1 MSQFVL
7 EIGFEELPSRFLPG
21 LERELVE
28 RFARALDDDGVEHE
42 SIRVLTT
49 PRRAAVLIEGIN
61 PVQREAEEVVPGPP
75 VRVAFDAEGKPTKA
89 AEGFA
94 RTQGVDMADIFTLST
109 DKGEYIAVRKRTGGA
124 RAADLIAAACP
135 AIVAALSFP
144 KRMRWGSGDF
154 TFGRP
159 LRWLLALF
167 DDAVVPFEVGN
178 VVSGGVTWGHRIH
191 GAGPLV
197 VKSADDYMN
206 VVIEKGGVTPDP
218 AERRAMILAGGNAA
232 AEAAGGRILWKESLL
247 DEVQGLAEHPVPLLG
262 DIDPS
267 FLELPREVLLTSMES
282 HQKSFGVEG
291 PDGALLPHF
300 LTVLNLTPLDT
311 ALVKKGWERVLR
323 ARLEDGRFFWK
334 TDLASSFD
342 AWLAELDN
350 VIFLGPLGSMGDK
363 TRRLEKLCAWLAA
376 CVAKGGGVADEPA
389 CARAGRLSKA
399 DLVSEMVGEFDTL
412 QGIMGGI
419 YARRMGEPETVAAAL
434 AEQYLPAGP
443 DSPVPATLAGALL
456 SIADKADTMA
466 GCFGLGM
473 IPTGAAD
480 PYALRRCA
488 LGIARIVLEHGLR
501 IDVRELF
508 RTALALYGERAWK
521 LAPAEALVK
530 LEEFFMARLK
540 NHFMA
545 AGHETLLVE
554 AALAADTPEG
564 AGIDVRAAG
573 ARLAALSDFSRREDF
588 ASAVLTFKRAANIIR
603 KQGQEGGAVL
613 DGAYSHALL
622 AEDAE
627 KALAARL
634 EEVAPRFD
642 ALWAADDFASLFGL
656 LGELRPAVDAF
667 FDGVMVMC
675 DDATVRANRLNLLKA
690 LTLRLGRLAD
700 FGALQM

>member
-21 LERELVE
+21 LERELAE
-28 RFARALDDDGVEHE
+28 RFARALDDAGVEHE

-75 VRVAFDAEGKPTKA
+75 VRVAYDAEGKPTKA

-124 RAADLIAAACP
+124 QAADLIAAACP
-135 AIVAALSFP
+135 AIIAALPFP

-167 DDAVVPFEVGN
+167 DDAVTPFEVGG
-178 VVSGGVTWGHRIH
+178 VISGGVTWGHRIH

-197 VKSADDYMN
+197 VKSAADYLN
-206 VVIEKGGVTPDP
+206 VVTEKGGVMPDP
-218 AERRAMILAGGNAA
+218 AERRVRIIESGNAA
-232 AEAAGGRILWKESLL
+232 ADAAGGRILWKESLL

-300 LTVLNLTPLDT
+300 LTVLNLTPLDE

-334 TDLASSFD
+334 TDLAASFD

-363 TRRLEKLCAWLAA
+363 TRRLEKLCAWLAKA
-376 CVAKGGGVADEPA
+376 SGVADEVA

-412 QGIMGGI
+412 QGIMGSI
-419 YARRMGEPETVAAAL
+419 YARRMGEQEVVAAAL

-443 DSPVPATLAGALL
+443 DSPVPATPAGALL

-488 LGIARIVLEHGLR
+488 LGIARIVLERGLR

-508 RTALALYGERAWK
+508 RAALALYGERAWK
-521 LAPAEALVK
+521 LAPAEALAK

-545 AGHETLLVE
+545 AGYETLLVE

-564 AGIDVRAAG
+564 AGVDVRAAG
-573 ARLAALSDFSRREDF
+573 ARLAALADFSRREDF
-588 ASAVLTFKRAANIIR
+588 GSAVLTFKRAANIIR
-603 KQGQEGGAVL
+603 KQGQEGGVVL
-613 DGAYSHALL
+613 DGTYRHDLL

-675 DDATVRANRLNLLKA
+675 DDAALRGNRLNLLKA
-690 LTLRLGRLAD
+690 LVLRLGRLAD